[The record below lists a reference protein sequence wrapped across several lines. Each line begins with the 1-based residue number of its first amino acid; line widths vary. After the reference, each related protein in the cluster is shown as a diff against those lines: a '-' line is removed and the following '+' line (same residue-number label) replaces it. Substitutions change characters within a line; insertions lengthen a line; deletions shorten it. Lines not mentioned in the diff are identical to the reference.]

1 MSERRNS
8 SRLVMD
14 KTMVRETNGDYF
26 FSFQASN
33 LSEEGIFLINK
44 ICFSA
49 QAHHSTL
56 SLTLPN
62 GVQIRNITARI
73 VRENR
78 KGEPKGCAY
87 EFLNLSEDA
96 RIELKR
102 FLIMNEKAS

>member
-1 MSERRNS
+1 MLERRNS
-8 SRLVMD
+8 SRLPLD
-14 KTMVRETNGDYF
+14 SKVREINGEYL

-33 LSEEGIFLINK
+33 LSEEGIFLENK

-49 QAHHSTL
+49 QDHHSKL
-56 SLTLPN
+56 SFTLPS
-62 GVQIRNITARI
+62 GYQLRDITARI

-87 EFLNLSEDA
+87 EFLNLSEEA

-102 FLIMNEKAS
+102 CVLEQAAS